1 MSFSVENYFEGLQS
15 GDVIFSYKGDI
26 SSGVINHI
34 LDSVE
39 RMSNQSDDSSRIRK
53 RVYNVLVES
62 LQNLYHH
69 VDKLPDDYQGERVE
83 RFGLIVVSRNNSG
96 YTITS
101 GNFILNSKVTA
112 LGNKIDRINNST
124 ADDIKELYEAFRDA
138 ILNLADDIELEPKLD
153 YIAFKKGSNI
163 VDICVQRKGLK
174 LWINL
179 RKGKLDDPKNLMRD
193 VSLIGHWGNGDYEIV
208 VANTDNLEYISSL
221 IKQAL

>member
-124 ADDIKELYEAFRDA
+124 ADDIKELYKH
-138 ILNLADDIELEPKLD
+138 ILHHQKISD
-153 YIAFKKGSNI
+153 KGGGGLGL
-163 VDICVQRKGLK
+163 VDIARKTGSRLAYQF
-174 LWINL
+174 I
-179 RKGKLDDPKNLMRD
+179 
-193 VSLIGHWGNGDYEIV
+193 
-208 VANTDNLEYISSL
+208 EYNDTYSFFTLSARL
-221 IKQAL
+221 NFSNDEY